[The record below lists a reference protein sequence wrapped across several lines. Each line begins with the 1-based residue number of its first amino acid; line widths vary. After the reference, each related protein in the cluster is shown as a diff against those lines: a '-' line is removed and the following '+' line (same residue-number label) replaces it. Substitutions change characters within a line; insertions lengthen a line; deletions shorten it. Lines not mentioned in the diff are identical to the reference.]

1 MYKSDEWPSY
11 FLICEYNV
19 GRKVTGHEKFRNYLF
34 KFKSTMNYLANSIYR
49 YPFMQKMTMAFSTKN
64 KQKTLAKTRHNQ
76 TQRPTCDSPKKLGL
90 RDDANFGGSRFLF
103 RQ

>member
-49 YPFMQKMTMAFSTKN
+49 HPIMQKMTMAFSTKKN
-64 KQKTLAKTRHNQ
+64 KKRWPKLDTTKRSGQLVI
-76 TQRPTCDSPKKLGL
+76 RPKS
-90 RDDANFGGSRFLF
+90 
-103 RQ
+103 